1 MVPNSVV
8 IGTGIF
14 GDFISRNDLSRF
26 AYNDCNDE
34 EVNEAFLGGSF
45 GEEETDEIRAMLD
58 KTKWP
63 IAVRSSSLL
72 EDSSHQ
78 PFAGVYAT
86 YMIGNDHP
94 ELDVRMKRLLQAIKL
109 VYASIFHSSATV
121 SYTHLTLPT
130 KA

>member
-1 MVPNSVV
+1 
-8 IGTGIF
+8 
-14 GDFISRNDLSRF
+14 
-26 AYNDCNDE
+26 
-34 EVNEAFLGGSF
+34 
-45 GEEETDEIRAMLD
+45 MLD

-109 VYASIFHSSATV
+109 VYASIFHSSAKAYVTATTNNIEDERMAVVIQEVVGRESNGRFYPDTV

-130 KA
+130 ILRV